1 MTFCSPVSCR
11 WSYFAFCIQLN
22 CWSTNTAAGGSG
34 VLFPTAVAVTVVHA
48 VGVVSN
54 NIISVAVSAVSGL
67 VAAAAATGGG
77 VTVHKG
83 NPMKPLQ
90 NLAY

>member
-1 MTFCSPVSCR
+1 MTYCSPVSCR
-11 WSYFAFCIQLN
+11 WSYFAFSIQLD

-34 VLFPTAVAVTVVHA
+34 VLFLTAVAATVVHP

-54 NIISVAVSAVSGL
+54 NIISVAVSVVSGL

-77 VTVHKG
+77 GGAVV
-83 NPMKPLQ
+83 NYCYRLCCF
-90 NLAY
+90 